1 MFRILEKKILADEI
15 KLFKM
20 YAPGIAQKAKP
31 GQFIILRIN
40 EKGERIPLTIAD
52 FDQNEG
58 TITIVFQEVGKTTK
72 MLGLLEEGDTVLD
85 FVGPLGMPSHVEEI
99 GKVVCVGGGVGVAPI
114 YPITRALKGAGN
126 DVTGIIGARSK
137 NILFWEDEMRSVTDR
152 LFVTTDD
159 GSHGRKGFVTDILK
173 GLIDEDNGRPDL
185 VVAVG
190 PLPMMKAV
198 SMLTREFGIKTVV
211 SLNSIMVDGT
221 GMCGACRVTVGD
233 ETRFACVDGP
243 EFDGHK
249 VNFDE
254 MSLRAKFF
262 EEEEKQSMR
271 NYLCSCGGKCND

>member
-1 MFRILEKKILADEI
+1 MFGILEKKILADEI
-15 KLFKM
+15 KLFKV
-20 YAPGIAQKAKP
+20 YAPGIAQKAQP

-40 EKGERIPLTIAD
+40 DKGERIPLTIAD
-52 FDQNEG
+52 FDRKKG
-58 TITIVFQEVGKTTK
+58 TISIVFQEIGKTTK
-72 MLGLLEEGDTVLD
+72 MLGLLEEGDTILD
-85 FVGPLGMPSHVEEI
+85 FVGPLGMPSHVAKI
-99 GKVVCVGGGVGVAPI
+99 GRVVCIGGGVGVAPI
-114 YPITRALKGAGN
+114 FPITRALKEAEN

-137 NILFWEDEMRSVTDR
+137 NILFWEDQMASVTDR

-159 GSHGRKGFVTDILK
+159 GSHGRKGFVTDVLK
-173 GLIDEDNGRPDL
+173 ELIEGDKGIPDL

-198 SMLTREFGIKTVV
+198 SMLTKGFGIKTIV

-221 GMCGACRVTVGD
+221 GMCGACRVTVGG
-233 ETRFACVDGP
+233 ETKFACVDGP

-262 EEEEKQSMR
+262 EDEEKQAMQK
-271 NYLCSCGGKCND
+271 YLCSCGGKCND